1 MEMMKKENGMSNAE
15 SNITVVREIFESCRI
30 NPEEIVERPP
40 VAIMINSEGGPTP
53 SFTLGNF
60 SMIIGKAKSKK
71 TFLVGVLA
79 AAAIKGEPVLDVVE
93 GRLPYNQRKVLYFD
107 TEQGKYHANRS
118 IKRIAQLSGIEH
130 PENLYAYSLRKFRPE
145 MRVILIRQAI
155 SMFSELGLVI
165 IDGGRDLL
173 SLGIN
178 DEKSAT
184 DVTSEFL
191 RWTEEKQIHL
201 VVVLHQNKND
211 LNARGH
217 FGTECVNKAET
228 TVSVTQYGGDQ
239 TISVVECEYSR
250 DIQFRRF
257 AFRINDEGLPELV
270 IQSELSSHR
279 TKITKIEHISVEF
292 HRDIIRSTLS
302 NNAEFHYEAL
312 WRAIKASF
320 EDNGYTLSDSN
331 SKRFVKYYREQ
342 GWIIFNRRRMNVIG
356 DP

>member
-1 MEMMKKENGMSNAE
+1 MNYSDNSTQKE
-15 SNITVVREIFESCRI
+15 TEILESCRI
-30 NPEEIVERPP
+30 YPQENVERPLL
-40 VAIMINSEGGPTP
+40 AISINGEGGHSP

-60 SMIIGKAKSKK
+60 SMVIGKAKSKK

-79 AAAIKGEPVLDVVE
+79 AAAIRGDIVLDVVE
-93 GRLPYNQRKVLYFD
+93 GKLPDNQRKVLYFD
-107 TEQGKYHANRS
+107 TEQSKYHANKSVR
-118 IKRIAQLSGIEH
+118 RIAQLSGIER
-130 PENLYAYSLRKFRPE
+130 PDNLYAYSLRKFRPE

-155 SMFSELGLVI
+155 SMVSELGLVI

-239 TISVVECEYSR
+239 NISVVECEYSR
-250 DIQFRRF
+250 DIPFRRF
-257 AFRINDEGLPELV
+257 AFRINDEGLPQLV
-270 IQSELSSHR
+270 IQSELSRHR
-279 TKITKIEHISVEF
+279 TKVTKVDQVSVEF
-292 HRDIIRSTLS
+292 HKDIIRSTLS
-302 NNAEFHYEAL
+302 NNAEFQYEAL

-320 EDNGYTLSDSN
+320 EGNGYTLSNSN
-331 SKRFVKYYREQ
+331 SKRFVKHYREQ